1 MQFSLHQ
8 QWVLRL
14 QIVIDYIVDIAFFLA
29 LGSLGT
35 DQPGLVSLHQRG
47 LLCILFPWPPYIQSK
62 VHRECKMEFPFFS
75 KWSQSSQGN
84 LFLSFFIFS
93 SDLHNW
99 VQRRLTRMT

>member
-14 QIVIDYIVDIAFFLA
+14 QIVIDYIVDIALFLA
-29 LGSLGT
+29 LGSLGMG
-35 DQPGLVSLHQRG
+35 QPGLVSLHQRG
-47 LLCILFPWPPYIQSK
+47 LLCFYFHGLHIQSK

-75 KWSQSSQGN
+75 KWSQSSQDN

-93 SDLHNW
+93 SDLHNC
-99 VQRRLTRMT
+99 TRMT